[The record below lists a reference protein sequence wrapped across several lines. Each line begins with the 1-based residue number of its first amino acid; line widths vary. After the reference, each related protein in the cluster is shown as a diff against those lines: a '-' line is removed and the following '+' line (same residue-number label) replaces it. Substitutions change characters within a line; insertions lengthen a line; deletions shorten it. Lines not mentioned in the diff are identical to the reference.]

1 MQRTQMFA
9 RLVLIAFLGSTL
21 APPVIFAQRRTTTAT
36 IPPNDA
42 QSASPGPRIAPL
54 PSATPESVGFT
65 AELPVKMDA
74 AMQGLI
80 DKKHLAGIVTLVARK
95 GKVVQHQAYG
105 FQDAEKQVPMRTD
118 TIARIYSMTK
128 PIAGVAM
135 MMLHEEGKWKP
146 SDPIA
151 KHIPEFANLKVFAG
165 EKDGAPLL
173 EAPVHPPTMGELMS
187 HTAGFT
193 YGLFGNTPVDVMY
206 RKNNPLE
213 APSLQGMIDRLATL
227 PLLYQPGTRWVYSV
241 SVDIQGYLVEKLSG
255 KTFPEFLRTRLFEPL
270 GMVDTGFFVPV
281 EKMPR
286 VAVIYAWNQKE
297 GALAAAPHDAGI
309 NQMPGLPSG
318 GGGLYGTA
326 ADYFRF
332 AQMLLNGGEYGG
344 KRIIKKATVDMMRT
358 NVLSEQ
364 VLNSKSGIGQAQF
377 SPAQGFGYDF
387 AVVLDPDAAKRQV
400 GKGSYWWWGIAG
412 TWFWIDPT
420 NDLIGIGIIQRRG
433 GAPGAA
439 NHEDLQRRV
448 VYETLNSG
456 K

>member
-1 MQRTQMFA
+1 MQRIQMFA

-21 APPVIFAQRRTTTAT
+21 APPSLLAQRRTTTAT
-36 IPPNDA
+36 M
-42 QSASPGPRIAPL
+42 APL
-54 PSATPESVGFT
+54 PTAAPESVGF
-65 AELPVKMDA
+65 APGLPARMDE

-95 GKVVQHQAYG
+95 GKVVQHKAYG
-105 FQDAEKQVPMRTD
+105 FQDAEKQAPMRTD

-135 MMLHEEGKWKP
+135 MMLYEEGKWKP

-165 EKDGAPLL
+165 EKDGAPIL
-173 EAPVHPPTMGELMS
+173 EDPAYPPTMSELMS

-255 KTFPEFLRTRLFEPL
+255 KTFPEFLRMRLFEPL
-270 GMVDTGFFVPV
+270 GMIDTGFFVPV

-286 VAVIYAWNQKE
+286 VAVIYAWDKNTS
-297 GALAAAPHDAGI
+297 ALAPAPHDPGI

-344 KRIIKKATVDMMRT
+344 KRILKKATVEMIRT

-448 VYETLNSG
+448 VYETLTSG

>member
-1 MQRTQMFA
+1 MMRT
-9 RLVLIAFLGSTL
+9 RLVSRLAGVALVAATL
-21 APPVIFAQRRTTTAT
+21 APPALHAERRIQTA
-36 IPPNDA
+36 PL
-42 QSASPGPRIAPL
+42 APL
-54 PSATPESVGFT
+54 PQATPESVGF
-65 AELPVKMDA
+65 APGALDKMDE

-80 DKKHLAGIVTLVARK
+80 DKKHLAGIVTLVARQ
-95 GKVVQHQAYG
+95 GKVVQHKAYG
-105 FQDAEKQVPMRTD
+105 MQDAEQQAPMRTD

-128 PIAGVAM
+128 PITGAAM
-135 MMLHEEGKWKP
+135 MMLYEEGKWQP

-151 KHIPEFANLKVFAG
+151 KHLPQFANLKVYAG
-165 EKDGAPLL
+165 ETDGAPIL
-173 EAPVHPPTMGELMS
+173 EPPAHPPTMGELMS

-193 YGLFGNTPVDVMY
+193 YGVFGSTPVDKLY
-206 RKNNPLE
+206 QAGNPLS
-213 APSLQGMIDRLATL
+213 APTLQGMIDRLAPL

-270 GMVDTGFFVPV
+270 GMVDTAFYVPV

-286 VAVIYAWNQKE
+286 VATIYGWNQSA
-297 GALAAAPHDAGI
+297 GALAPQPHDPGI
-309 NQMPGLPSG
+309 NQPPGLPSG

-332 AQMLLNGGEYGG
+332 AQMLLDGGEFGG
-344 KRIIKKATVDMMRT
+344 RRLLKKSSVDMMRT

-364 VLNSKSGIGQAQF
+364 ALNSKSGIGQAQF

-387 AVVLDPDAAKRQV
+387 AVVIDPDAAKRQV

-433 GAPGAA
+433 GVPGAA
-439 NHEDLQRRV
+439 NHEDIFRSV
-448 VYETLNSG
+448 VYDAVR
-456 K
+456 

>member
-1 MQRTQMFA
+1 MKWIPLVA
-9 RLVLIAFLGSTL
+9 RLVLVALLGSTL
-21 APPVIFAQRRTTTAT
+21 ASPTLLAQRRTTTAT
-36 IPPNDA
+36 V
-42 QSASPGPRIAPL
+42 SALPTAAP
-54 PSATPESVGFT
+54 TSVGF
-65 AELPVKMDA
+65 APDLPAKMDA

-80 DKKHLAGIVTLVARK
+80 DSKHLAGIVSLVARK
-95 GKVVQHQAYG
+95 GKVAQYQAYG
-105 FQDAEKQVPMRTD
+105 FQDLDKQTPMKTD
-118 TIARIYSMTK
+118 TIAKIYSMTK
-128 PIAGVAM
+128 PVTGVAL
-135 MMLHEEGKWKP
+135 MMLYEDGKWKP

-151 KHIPEFANLKVFAG
+151 KHIPEFANLKVYAG
-165 EKDGAPLL
+165 ETNGTPIL
-173 EAPVHPPTMGELMS
+173 EAPAHPPTMGELMS

-193 YGLFGNTPVDVMY
+193 YGLFGNTPVDMIY
-206 RKNNPLE
+206 RKNHPLE
-213 APSLQGMIDRLATL
+213 APSLQAMIDRLSTM

-270 GMVDTGFFVPV
+270 GMIDTAFYVPA
-281 EKMPR
+281 EKLPR
-286 VAVIYAWNQKE
+286 VATIYAYDKTKA
-297 GALAAAPHDAGI
+297 GLAPAPGEMPI
-309 NQMPGLPSG
+309 TTLPGLPSG
-318 GGGLYGTA
+318 GGGLYSTA

-332 AQMLLNGGEYGG
+332 AQMLLNRGEYDGE
-344 KRIIKKATVDMMRT
+344 RILKKATVDMMRT

-377 SPAQGFGYDF
+377 SAAQGFGYDF

-420 NDLIGIGIIQRRG
+420 NDVIGIGIIQRRG

-448 VYETLNSG
+448 VYEALTSP

>member
-1 MQRTQMFA
+1 MKRPHLLV
-9 RLVLIAFLGSTL
+9 RLVLVGLLATLL
-21 APPVIFAQRRTTTAT
+21 APPALHAQRRTATAT
-36 IPPNDA
+36 L
-42 QSASPGPRIAPL
+42 APL
-54 PSATPESVGFT
+54 PTAAPQSVGF
-65 AELPVKMDA
+65 AQDLPARMDA

-80 DKKHLAGIVTLVARK
+80 DSKHLAGIVSLVARK

-105 FQDAEKQVPMRTD
+105 FQDLDKQTPMKTD
-118 TIARIYSMTK
+118 TIAKIYSMTK
-128 PIAGVAM
+128 PVSGVAM
-135 MMLHEEGKWKP
+135 MMLYEDGKWKP

-165 EKDGAPLL
+165 EKDGAPVF
-173 EAPVHPPTMGELMS
+173 EAPTHPPTMGELMS

-193 YGLFGNTPVDVMY
+193 YGLFGNTPVDGMY

-270 GMVDTGFFVPV
+270 GMIDTAFYVPA
-281 EKMPR
+281 EKLPR
-286 VAVIYAWNQKE
+286 VATIYAYDKTK
-297 GALAAAPHDAGI
+297 GGLAPAAGETPI
-309 NQMPGLPSG
+309 TTPPGLPSG
-318 GGGLYGTA
+318 GGGLYSTA

-332 AQMLLNGGEYGG
+332 AQMLLNGGEYDG
-344 KRIIKKATVDMMRT
+344 KRILKTATVDMMRT

-448 VYETLNSG
+448 VYEALGSA